1 MFISKHEKE
10 ELQQKIE
17 NLTLLATQAEER
29 ANKSE
34 KKISEL
40 LLKISSIEEL
50 NVQQSLR
57 TIKVIQEFHEI
68 EGLSDDIIAK
78 IKTCD
83 ARMEGLE
90 KFFAS
95 RYRHYDD
102 MDKELVALSKASK
115 EAAKNMLTME
125 KRFGDFVESRLSDS
139 AQVKEQIKMLFS
151 EQKMKYEK
159 VLAIERV
166 LEVTRGVLF
175 GLKKDMAASKK
186 EFNNLCKVVVIRG
199 EPVFTLESDQPP
211 PVVEDKPLALYGYK
225 KDGTP
230 RKRPGR
236 PPYNTPEIKNE
247 QPLPV

>member
-1 MFISKHEKE
+1 MFISRQEKE
-10 ELQQKIE
+10 ELQQKVE
-17 NLTLLATQAEER
+17 KLTLLATQASER
-29 ANKSE
+29 ANKFE
-34 KKISEL
+34 EKISEL
-40 LLKISSIEEL
+40 LLKISSIEEAQNHQRTKTAKVTKDFYDEKYL
-50 NVQQSLR
+50 TDELLLR
-57 TIKVIQEFHEI
+57 AKNCDLRI
-68 EGLSDDIIAK
+68 EGL
-78 IKTCD
+78 
-83 ARMEGLE
+83 EN
-90 KFFAS
+90 FFAA
-95 RYRHYDD
+95 RYKHYED
-102 MDKELVALSKASK
+102 MEKEIASLSKASK
-115 EAAKNMLTME
+115 RDLQSLER
-125 KRFGDFVESRLSDS
+125 RFEDFVHSQKTDGDK
-139 AQVKEQIKMLFS
+139 VKEQIKMLFS

-186 EFNNLCKVVVIRG
+186 EFNNLCKVVVIRE

-236 PPYNTPEIKNE
+236 PPYNIPEIKNE